1 MRMTEDG
8 KTFDFIVIGGGMAG
22 TSAAAHLAGR
32 GSVALLERETQVG
45 YHSTGR
51 SAALFSTIYG
61 NAPVRALT
69 RASQAF
75 LFESPSWFTETPLVS
90 PRSTLFFATQEQ
102 TALLAEF
109 RADADVAVHTR
120 ELDAAQAQAL
130 VPAFKPGYLGGAV
143 LEPGSAD
150 IDVAALHQGY
160 LRQAR
165 RAGAAVLLDCAI
177 AGLRRAGGRWVL
189 RTSQGTVSAPVV
201 VNAAGAWGDEVARLA
216 GVVPVGLR
224 PLRRTAMLID
234 APHGLAC
241 ARWPASIAID
251 ESFYF
256 KPDAGRL
263 LLSPADEEPSPPC
276 DAQPEDLEVAIA
288 VDRFETASGARVEKV
303 LHRWAGLRVFSADR
317 TPVVGFD
324 PGADGFFWL
333 VGQGGYGIQS
343 AEGLGR
349 LTAALACGDDV
360 PADLAA
366 EGVDASHLARA
377 RF

>member
-1 MRMTEDG
+1 MSVDG
-8 KTFDFIVIGGGMAG
+8 QTFDFIVIGGGMAG
-22 TSAAAHLAGR
+22 ASAAAHLSRR
-32 GSVALLERETQVG
+32 GAVALLEREAQPG

-75 LFESPSWFTETPLVS
+75 LFESPSWFTPTPLVS
-90 PRSTLFFATQEQ
+90 PRATLFFATPDQH
-102 TALLAEF
+102 ALLASF
-109 RADADVAVHTR
+109 REDADVAANTQL
-120 ELDAAQAQAL
+120 LDAAHAHEL
-130 VPAFKPGYLGGAV
+130 VPAFRDGHLGGAV

-160 LRQAR
+160 LRQAKSR
-165 RAGAAVLLDCAI
+165 KTTVLLDCAI
-177 AGLRRAGGRWVL
+177 AGLHHAGGRWMV
-189 RTSQGTVSAPVV
+189 RTNQGTVSAPVV
-201 VNAAGAWGDEVARLA
+201 VNAAGAWGDDVARLA
-216 GVVPVGLR
+216 GVRPVGLR
-224 PLRRTAMLID
+224 PLRRTAMLVD
-234 APHGLAC
+234 APRELSC
-241 ARWPASIAID
+241 AGWPAAIAID

-288 VDRFETASGARVEKV
+288 VDRFETATGERVAKV
-303 LHRWAGLRVFSADR
+303 HHRWAGLRVFSADR

-324 PGADGFFWL
+324 PVAEGFFWL

-349 LTAALACGDDV
+349 LTAALACDEGV

-366 EGVDASHLARA
+366 EGVTAEALARA